1 MQKNIQILT
10 KKEIQAYIRE
20 NCTRVR
26 PGFYR
31 VDKPLKVWKK
41 TLKETPQGTIRGIV
55 ALEIPVGATIHTLIF
70 NGRYNGYGEDQAKM
84 RANVA
89 IVRHQ
94 CVISNTGK
102 WTPAGYLQGK
112 DYVLKVG
119 TNFTVAQET
128 VAAHDDSFKYI
139 TGQSVKPKPVRHGWD
154 AFENQGACQSGIHF
168 FVNLSTA
175 LSY

>member
-10 KKEIQAYIRE
+10 KKEIQAYIKE

-41 TLKETPQGTIRGIV
+41 TRCSVRYGVERGIV
-55 ALEIPVGATIHTLIF
+55 ALEIPVGATIHTQIF
-70 NGRYNGYGEDQAKM
+70 NGRFNGTQDQKKM

-94 CVISNTGK
+94 SSVKGLAQYEVAGWPKEGEYVIRPGAEFSE
-102 WTPAGYLQGK
+102 
-112 DYVLKVG
+112 V
-119 TNFTVAQET
+119 QET
-128 VAAHDDSFKYI
+128 YAGHDANFKYI
-139 TGQSVKPKPVRHGWD
+139 TGQSVKPNPNCNPWRAFDKP
-154 AFENQGACQSGIHF
+154 GACMQGIHF
-168 FVNLSTA
+168 FVNLSEA